1 MLVKT
6 PQIERI
12 QKMEQLMDDVIYAM
26 NHPEEENKSIA
37 TKVEELKQYYSSA
50 LWIQDYTDDEA
61 GNLPSN
67 LKRGVLSE
75 DGLFNLLSDYEE
87 RQKENARDKE

>member
-26 NHPEEENKSIA
+26 NHPEEENKSINA
-37 TKVEELKQYYSSA
+37 KVEELKQYYSSA

-61 GNLPSN
+61 GNLPAN